1 MGEEVENS
9 RLLLLYFLKYPSV
22 VFRKSLSPSLVVH
35 KRRLAR
41 GLNKYVGFSLR
52 KKCPNTEFF
61 LVRIFSHSGWI
72 RIRIEYL
79 RIQSECGKI
88 RTRKNSVFGHFS
100 RVAVEKNSYFSVF
113 GLNAEKYGPEKTPY
127 LDAFY
132 AVSPNIN

>member
-1 MGEEVENS
+1 MSKHRVFSGP
-9 RLLLLYFLKYPSV
+9 YFLA
-22 VFRKSLSPSLVVH
+22 F
-35 KRRLAR
+35 
-41 GLNKYVGFSLR
+41 GLNTYSDWVS
-52 KKCPNTEFF
+52 
-61 LVRIFSHSGWI
+61 
-72 RIRIEYL
+72 L

-88 RTRKNSVFGHFS
+88 RIRKNSVFGHFS